1 MFDEPTETVSIQLYN
16 QIIHNFY
23 YNSISSA
30 QLPFLWAFIPLD
42 AICAGKPPF
51 LEVLNTFCNL
61 VYAHVFSPTD
71 LDALNASLLH
81 HCVPRPNPRDPLA
94 HSLSLR
100 QVEEVIA
107 RLQKVKRA
115 QIRHHPEIESK
126 KMIR

>member
-1 MFDEPTETVSIQLYN
+1 MQNY
-16 QIIHNFY
+16 Y
-23 YNSISSA
+23 YNSSA
-30 QLPFLWAFIPLD
+30 QLPSLWAFLPLD
-42 AICAGKPPF
+42 ALFAGGKPPF
-51 LEVLNTFCNL
+51 TDPLYTFCNIF
-61 VYAHVFSPTD
+61 YAHVFSPTD
-71 LDALNASLLH
+71 IDALHASLLH
-81 HCVPRPNPRDPLA
+81 HCVPRPTPRDPLA